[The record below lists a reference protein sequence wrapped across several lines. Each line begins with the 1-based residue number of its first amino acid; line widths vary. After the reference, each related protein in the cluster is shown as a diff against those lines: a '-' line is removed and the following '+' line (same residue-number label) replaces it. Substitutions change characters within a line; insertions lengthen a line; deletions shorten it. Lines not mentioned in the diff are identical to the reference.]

1 MTYIGGVRLRAALLA
16 GAAAGLGAGLVFA
29 TAHAILIVPIWNR
42 MMGGLTF
49 GALAGAGAAW
59 AFTEL
64 YPDAQAT
71 LRGSAY
77 AGARFGG
84 LLWLAAAPATVVD
97 AALRTT
103 GVTASVRWLEVP
115 VALIMFATA
124 GALLGRSRR
133 STRRAMIAGAV
144 ATLLLGFA
152 MAGPVPIMRGPRA
165 FAIFLAVLPASLI
178 AGAIV
183 GVAVALARKATARL
197 DGEVKPEPS
206 FSHDHVP

>member
-1 MTYIGGVRLRAALLA
+1 MTYIGGVRLRAAMLA
-16 GAAAGLGAGLVFA
+16 GAIAGLGAGLVFA
-29 TAHAILIVPIWNR
+29 TAHALLIVPIWDR
-42 MMGGLTF
+42 MMGGLAF
-49 GALAGAGAAW
+49 GLLAGAAAAW

-64 YPDAQAT
+64 YPEAQAT
-71 LRGSAY
+71 LRSSAY

-103 GVTASVRWLEVP
+103 GVTGSARWLEVP
-115 VALIMFATA
+115 VAVLMFVAA

-133 STRRAMIAGAV
+133 PTRRAMIAGAA
-144 ATLLLGFA
+144 ATLLLGMA

-165 FAIFLAVLPASLI
+165 FGIFLSVLPAALI

-183 GVAVALARKATARL
+183 GAAVGLARKVEHRA
-197 DGEVKPEPS
+197 EVV
-206 FSHDHVP
+206 DRA

>member
-1 MTYIGGVRLRAALLA
+1 MTYIGGVRLRAAMLA
-16 GAAAGLGAGLVFA
+16 GAVAGLGAGLVFA
-29 TAHAILIVPIWNR
+29 TAHALLIVPIWDR
-42 MMGGLTF
+42 MMGGLAF
-49 GALAGAGAAW
+49 GVLAGAAAAW

-103 GVTASVRWLEVP
+103 GATESLRWLEVP
-115 VALIMFATA
+115 VALIMFVTA

-133 STRRAMIAGAV
+133 ATRRAMLAGAV

-152 MAGPVPIMRGPRA
+152 MAGPVPIMRSPRA
-165 FAIFLAVLPASLI
+165 FGIFLAVLPAALV
-178 AGAIV
+178 AGGIV
-183 GVAVALARKATARL
+183 GVAVAVARQTSMRL
-197 DGEVKPEPS
+197 DGESKLGS
-206 FSHDHVP
+206 A

>member
-1 MTYIGGVRLRAALLA
+1 MLA
-16 GAAAGLGAGLVFA
+16 GAIAGLGAGLVFA
-29 TAHAILIVPIWNR
+29 TAHAFLIVPIWDR
-42 MMGGLTF
+42 MMGGLAF

-64 YPDAQAT
+64 YPEAQAT
-71 LRGSAY
+71 LKSATF

-84 LLWLAAAPATVVD
+84 MLWLAAAPATVVD

-103 GVTASVRWLEVP
+103 GITASARWVEVP
-115 VALIMFATA
+115 IALVMFATA

-152 MAGPVPIMRGPRA
+152 MAGPVNIMRSPRA
-165 FAIFLAVLPASLI
+165 FGIFVAVLPAAMI
-178 AGAIV
+178 AGGIV
-183 GVAVALARKATARL
+183 GAAVGLARRASARM
-197 DGEVKPEPS
+197 DGDSPS
-206 FSHDHVP
+206 LP

>member
-1 MTYIGGVRLRAALLA
+1 MLA
-16 GAAAGLGAGLVFA
+16 GAVAGLSAGLVFA
-29 TAHAILIVPIWNR
+29 TAHAILIVPIWDR
-42 MMGGLTF
+42 MMGGLAF

-71 LRGSAY
+71 LRSSAY

-84 LLWLAAAPATVVD
+84 MLWLAAAPATVVD

-115 VALIMFATA
+115 IAVIMFVTA

-133 STRRAMIAGAV
+133 SARRAMIAGAV

-152 MAGPVPIMRGPRA
+152 MAGPVNIMRSPRA
-165 FAIFLAVLPASLI
+165 FGIFLAVLPASLV
-178 AGAIV
+178 AGGVV
-183 GVAVALARKATARL
+183 GTAVGLARRASARL
-197 DGEVKPEPS
+197 DGEP
-206 FSHDHVP
+206 FLQA

>member
-1 MTYIGGVRLRAALLA
+1 MRAAMLA
-16 GAAAGLGAGLVFA
+16 GAVAGLGAGLVFA
-29 TAHAILIVPIWNR
+29 TAHALLIVPIWDR
-42 MMGGLTF
+42 MMGGLAF
-49 GALAGAGAAW
+49 GVLAGAAAAW

-103 GVTASVRWLEVP
+103 GVTESARWLEVP
-115 VALIMFATA
+115 VALIMFVTA

-133 STRRAMIAGAV
+133 ATRRAMLAGAV

-152 MAGPVPIMRGPRA
+152 MAGPVPIMRSPRA
-165 FAIFLAVLPASLI
+165 FAIFLAVLPAALV
-178 AGAIV
+178 AGGIV
-183 GVAVALARKATARL
+183 GVAVAVARQTSMRL
-197 DGEVKPEPS
+197 DGESKLGS
-206 FSHDHVP
+206 A

>member
-1 MTYIGGVRLRAALLA
+1 MLA
-16 GAAAGLGAGLVFA
+16 GAIAGLSAGLVFA
-29 TAHAILIVPIWNR
+29 TAHALLIVPIWDR
-42 MMGGLTF
+42 MTGGLAF
-49 GALAGAGAAW
+49 GVLAGAGAAW

-71 LRGSAY
+71 LRSAAS

-103 GVTASVRWLEVP
+103 GVTQSMRWVEVP
-115 VALIMFATA
+115 IAVLMFVAA

-133 STRRAMIAGAV
+133 SSRRAMIAGAV

-152 MAGPVPIMRGPRA
+152 MAGPVNIMRSPRA
-165 FAIFLAVLPASLI
+165 FGIFLAVLPAALVAGGVVGI
-178 AGAIV
+178 AV
-183 GVAVALARKATARL
+183 GLARRTEHRA
-197 DGEVKPEPS
+197 EVVDPA
-206 FSHDHVP
+206 

>member
-1 MTYIGGVRLRAALLA
+1 MLA
-16 GAAAGLGAGLVFA
+16 GAIAGLLGGLVFA
-29 TAHAILIVPIWNR
+29 TAHAILIVQIWDR
-42 MMGGLTF
+42 MMGGLAF

-77 AGARFGG
+77 AGAKFGG

-103 GVTASVRWLEVP
+103 GVTAGARWIEVP
-115 VALIMFATA
+115 IALIMFAIA

-133 STRRAMIAGAV
+133 SSRRAMIAGAV

-152 MAGPVPIMRGPRA
+152 MAGPVNIMRSPRA
-165 FAIFLAVLPASLI
+165 FGIFLAVLPASMI
-178 AGAIV
+178 AGAVVGIAV
-183 GVAVALARKATARL
+183 GVARRTEA
-197 DGEVKPEPS
+197 S
-206 FSHDHVP
+206 FSK